1 MQSFT
6 YSRGEDDQEYIFQIK
21 LSKLMRESFKQMH
34 VYASIQFVIH
44 AFQFNTNW
52 ISK

>member
-34 VYASIQFVIH
+34 VYASIQFVIR